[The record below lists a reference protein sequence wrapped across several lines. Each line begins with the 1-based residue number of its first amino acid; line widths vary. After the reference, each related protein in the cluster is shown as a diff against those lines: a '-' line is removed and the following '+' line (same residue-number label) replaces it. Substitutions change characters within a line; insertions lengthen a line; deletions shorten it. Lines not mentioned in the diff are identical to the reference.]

1 MGTSKK
7 IKVLLLSI
15 EGSLPVL
22 CMSTRFLSSKLPEI
36 PIIVQHCGE
45 NLKH

>member
-1 MGTSKK
+1 MGTSKKKK

-36 PIIVQHCGE
+36 PIICSA
-45 NLKH
+45 LWRKP